1 MTFGGDGGT
10 VQSEG
15 ADNTMADNTPGPG
28 APSSGERPP
37 RRQTRE
43 TVREAAFRLFGRHG
57 YDGVSIDTIARA
69 VGLSKGALY
78 WHFEGKEALFREC
91 LAILNKLFR
100 EHVIDPVEAARTPEE
115 RLDRFFE
122 GVISLGEAPEIA
134 DGIAGYW
141 QEPYNE
147 AMNRL
152 FREHL
157 EQLEEAVRR
166 PLRDT
171 TVAST
176 DADAPLAPAA
186 GTETGVETLLALMEA
201 MLLPLRRRSPE
212 LRRAII
218 DDLRT
223 AVCRRR

>member
-1 MTFGGDGGT
+1 
-10 VQSEG
+10 
-15 ADNTMADNTPGPG
+15 MAEDTPSPG
-28 APSSGERPP
+28 APAPGKRPP

-78 WHFEGKEALFREC
+78 WHFDGKEALFREC
-91 LAILNKLFR
+91 LAILNELFR
-100 EHVIDPVEAARTPEE
+100 EHIIGPVEAARTPEE

-147 AMNRL
+147 AMNRC
-152 FREHL
+152 FRNHL
-157 EQLEEAVRR
+157 EQLEEAIRR

-171 TVAST
+171 AGATS
-176 DADAPLAPAA
+176 DADPLAPAA

-201 MLLPLRRRSPE
+201 MLLPLRRRSPA
-212 LRRAII
+212 LRRAIV

-223 AVCRRR
+223 AVRRPR